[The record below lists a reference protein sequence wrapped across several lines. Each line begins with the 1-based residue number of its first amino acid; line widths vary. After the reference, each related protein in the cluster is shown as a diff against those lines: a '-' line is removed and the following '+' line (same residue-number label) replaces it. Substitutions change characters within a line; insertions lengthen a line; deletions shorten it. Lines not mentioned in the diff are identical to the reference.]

1 MKKGRDTMTS
11 VISRLAGAGAIS
23 VLLASCAM
31 PVGGFPTGPAN
42 PPART
47 VNPNAGHGN
56 QAGLERWVVDFRPRA
71 LAAGIRPAT
80 FDRAMTAARYN
91 PEVIRLDNH
100 QAEFTKPVWEYLD
113 GAVSESRITT
123 GRQKSAQLSSTL
135 AAIES
140 RYGVPREVV
149 LAVWG
154 MESNFGAN
162 RGSMRIIP
170 SLATLAYD
178 GRRGAFFEEQLVA
191 ALRIIQAG
199 DVDAA
204 HMVGSWAGA
213 MGHTQFM
220 PTSFLTHA
228 VDFNRDGR
236 RDIWSDDPTDSL
248 ASTAAYLA
256 RSGWQRGV
264 PWAVEVRLP
273 AGFDFGQAGKG
284 VRKPGAQWAAMGV
297 QRVGGGGGMPG
308 FNGSILTPA
317 GARGPA
323 FLISDNFRAISQY
336 NNSDSYV
343 LGVGILSDRIAGRAG
358 VQGAWPRGDAQLT
371 TAQRT
376 EIQRR
381 LNALGFDAGEVD
393 GKFGSQTTEAIRAFQ
408 RARGVQPDGYATPAL
423 LALLRG

>member
-1 MKKGRDTMTS
+1 MTMRS
-11 VISRLAGAGAIS
+11 VISRLAGAGAVS
-23 VLLASCAM
+23 LLLASCAM
-31 PVGGFPTGPAN
+31 PVGGRPAGPIN
-42 PPART
+42 PPAT
-47 VNPNAGHGN
+47 NPHPGIGD
-56 QAGLERWVVDFRPRA
+56 QAGLDRWVMSFRPRA
-71 LAAGIRPAT
+71 LAAGIQPAT
-80 FDRAMTAARYN
+80 FDRAMATARYN
-91 PEVIRLDNH
+91 PEVIRLDGH

-113 GAVSESRITT
+113 GAVSDNRITT
-123 GRQKSAQLSSTL
+123 GRQKATQLASTL
-135 AAIES
+135 SAIES

-162 RGSMRIIP
+162 RGRMPIVP

-178 GRRGAFFEEQLVA
+178 GRRSGFFEEQLVA

-236 RDIWSDDPTDSL
+236 RDIWSDDPTDAL

-256 RSGWQRGV
+256 RAGWQRGV

-273 AGFDFGQAGKG
+273 AGFDFGQVGKA

-297 QRVGGGGGMPG
+297 SRIGGGALPG
-308 FNGSILTPA
+308 FNGSILAPT

-343 LGVGILSDRIAGRAG
+343 LGVGLLADRIAGRAG
-358 VQGAWPRGDAQLT
+358 VQGAWPRNDAQLT
-371 TAQRT
+371 GPQRS

-381 LNALGFDAGEVD
+381 LNALGYDAGEVD
-393 GKFGSQTTEAIRAFQ
+393 GKFGSRTTEAIKAFQ
-408 RARGVQPDGYATPAL
+408 RARGVVPDGYATPAL
-423 LALLRG
+423 LVLLRQ

>member
-1 MKKGRDTMTS
+1 MTS
-11 VISRLAGAGAIS
+11 VISRLAGAGAVS
-23 VLLASCAM
+23 LLLASCAM
-31 PVGGFPTGPAN
+31 PVGGRPAGPVTVPATN
-42 PPART
+42 PHP
-47 VNPNAGHGN
+47 GIGD
-56 QAGLERWVVDFRPRA
+56 QAGLDRWVMSFRPRA
-71 LAAGIRPAT
+71 LAAGIQPAT
-80 FDRAMTAARYN
+80 FDRAMAIARYN
-91 PEVIRLDNH
+91 PEVIRLDGH

-123 GRQKSAQLSSTL
+123 GRQKAAQLSSTL
-135 AAIES
+135 ASIES

-162 RGSMRIIP
+162 RGRMQIIP

-178 GRRGAFFEEQLVA
+178 GRRSGFFEEQLVA

-236 RDIWSDDPTDSL
+236 RDIWSDDPTDAL

-273 AGFDFGQAGKG
+273 AGFDFGQVGKA

-297 QRVGGGGGMPG
+297 SRIGGGALPG
-308 FNGSILTPA
+308 FTGSILAPT

-323 FLISDNFRAISQY
+323 FLISENFRAISQY

-343 LGVGILSDRIAGRAG
+343 LGVGLLSDRIAGRAG
-358 VQGAWPRGDAQLT
+358 VQAAWPRGDAQLT
-371 TAQRT
+371 GPQRS

-381 LNALGFDAGEVD
+381 LNALGYDAGEVD
-393 GKFGSQTTEAIRAFQ
+393 GKFGSRTTEAIKAFQ
-408 RARGVQPDGYATPAL
+408 RARGVVPDGYATPAL
-423 LALLRG
+423 LALLRQ